1 MNNRELR
8 VATRL
13 PVVATE
19 STGDRAFYTKNLSM
33 GGLFLLSETRWPV
46 GSTMSL
52 SMTFG
57 DVRIELTARVTHL
70 QRDGVG
76 MCFVGPSDETRAQIK
91 AIISEQMPHEAEGG
105 AFQAL
110 QRAVGMGKPR
120 GIQVVWTE
128 GKSRHE
134 STARDL
140 SSAGAFFESETMPA
154 EGATIM
160 VYLSSI
166 TENDDHELEPE
177 LRGCAAEVLERTD
190 AGFDVRFRTPSAE
203 FRMAI
208 DQALRNAA
216 AAE

>member
-1 MNNRELR
+1 MHTRELR

-33 GGLFLLSETRWPV
+33 GGLFLLSDTRWPV
-46 GSTMSL
+46 GSHMEL
-52 SMTFG
+52 VMTVG
-57 DVRIELTARVTHL
+57 DVRIQLTARVTHL

-76 MCFVGPSDETRAQIK
+76 MCFVGPSDETRSQIRD
-91 AIISEQMPHEAEGG
+91 IISAQMPQQDGSTFES
-105 AFQAL
+105 L

-120 GIQVVWTE
+120 GIKLIWSE
-128 GKSRHE
+128 GKTRHE

-140 SSAGAFFESETMPA
+140 SSTGAFFESSVLPA

-160 VYLSSI
+160 VYLSSV

-177 LRGCAAEVLERTD
+177 LRGCTAEVLERTD
-190 AGFDVRFRTPSAE
+190 KGFDVRFKTPSAE

-208 DQALRNAA
+208 DQALRDAA
-216 AAE
+216 GQ